1 MVKGDREE
9 AGDPFPERFRAYSEN
24 DKHWEARRAFI
35 LRNVPAGEEA
45 ALCPLRMD
53 QLLSLSMVWAN
64 HLFLGCS
71 YNKDLLDKV
80 TEMAEGIV
88 VEDAPH
94 FITRDELMRK
104 NQH

>member
-1 MVKGDREE
+1 MVSGSDEPV
-9 AGDPFPERFRAYSEN
+9 ADFPERFRSYSETER
-24 DKHWEARRAFI
+24 HWQARRAFI
-35 LRNVPAGEEA
+35 LRNIPPEA
-45 ALCPLRMD
+45 RAELSPLRVD

-64 HLFLGCS
+64 HLFLGCR

-80 TEMAEGIV
+80 TEMAEGIE

-94 FITRDELMRK
+94 FTTRDEIMKK